1 MPATAVSQRVRSLKE
16 KARNIRRHIITMA
29 RGRGEG
35 YAGQGLDAADI
46 FSVVYFDQLE
56 SEKDG
61 LQGPARNRFVLST
74 GHYSIVLFAAL
85 AEAGVFSP
93 SELLTYGANESRLEM
108 SASETTPGVEMTG
121 GALGHGLSQAVGMA
135 LASRLSGRNFRVYN
149 FLSDGELQEGSTWE
163 AAMSAAHFKLDQLF
177 AIVDMNNMQ
186 ADGKVS
192 NVMTVEPVE
201 RKWEA
206 FGWHAQRINGNSIEE
221 LVAAFDSARKIEGKP
236 KVLVC
241 DTQLGYGVPMVAN
254 RANAHFVRVDAA
266 EWDKALV
273 ELEAAGV

>member
-1 MPATAVSQRVRSLKE
+1 MPEVAISQRIDTLKE
-16 KARNIRRHIITMA
+16 KAFNIRRHIITMA

-46 FSVVYFDQLE
+46 FSAIYFDQLE
-56 SEKDG
+56 FDGKALKD
-61 LQGPARNRFVLST
+61 PARNRFLLST

-85 AEAGVFSP
+85 AEAGVFTHAD
-93 SELLTYGANESRLEM
+93 LLTYGANESRLEM
-108 SASETTPGVEMTG
+108 SASETTVGVEITG

-135 LASRLSGRNFRVYN
+135 LGSRLSGRNFRVYN

-163 AAMSAAHFKLDQLF
+163 AAMAASHFRLDQLF
-177 AIVDMNNMQ
+177 AIVDINNMQ

-201 RKWEA
+201 GKWGA
-206 FGWHAQRINGNSIEE
+206 FGWHTQRVNGNSIEA
-221 LVAAFDSARKIEGKP
+221 LVDAFDAARKIRGKP

-241 DTQLGYGVPMVAN
+241 DTQLGHGVPLVAE

-266 EWDKALV
+266 EWDKALQ
-273 ELEAAGV
+273 ELEASHR